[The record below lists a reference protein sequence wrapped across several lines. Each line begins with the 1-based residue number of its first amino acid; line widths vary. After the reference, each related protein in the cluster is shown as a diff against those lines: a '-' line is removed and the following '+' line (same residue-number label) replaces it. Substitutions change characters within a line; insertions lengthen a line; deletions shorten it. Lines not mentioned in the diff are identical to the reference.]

1 MKRRGIF
8 SLSLSFVII
17 LFAGCIPSVS
27 LTGGTVDPTAKT
39 VFVGTFVN
47 NSSLVNPS
55 LSQDFTNTLKS
66 KIQSQTPL
74 EIVNS
79 GGDYRFE
86 GEITNYTI
94 NPTAIQ
100 GNETAAMNRLTITV
114 RVSFEN
120 RFDESLNFQQTF
132 SRYAD
137 YLSMISLSSVE
148 SSLVEEINE
157 ALTEDIFNKAFV
169 NW

>member
-1 MKRRGIF
+1 MLKR
-8 SLSLSFVII
+8 VILLAFPIVI
-17 LFAGCIPSVS
+17 LFFTGCIPTIS
-27 LTGGTVDPTAKT
+27 LTGGTIDPQAKT

-47 NSSLVNPS
+47 NASLVNPS
-55 LSQDFTNTLKS
+55 LSQDFTNALKS

-86 GEITNYTI
+86 GEIINYTI

-100 GNETAAMNRLTITV
+100 GNETAAMNRLTITI

-120 RFDESLNFQQTF
+120 KFNESLNFEQSF

-137 YLSMISLSSVE
+137 YRSSLNLSSIE
-148 SSLVEEINE
+148 GSLVEEINE
-157 ALTEDIFNKAFV
+157 ALTEDIYNKAFV